1 MELKPLV
8 TLTYEYFFQLAN
20 AVVIFLILKHLL
32 FKPVMAVI
40 KAREEDIAMDI
51 QEGKK
56 IREEGEAFKREYEE
70 KVGKAEEE
78 GRNII
83 NSAVEAAK
91 EKSYMI
97 KDDAKRDAEIMKE
110 RAKREIEEERIRA
123 MNDMKDEM
131 SDLVILAASKVIEKE
146 IDKDKHKELIDEFID
161 RTGDI
166 V

>member
-1 MELKPLV
+1 MEFKPLV
-8 TLTYEYFFQLAN
+8 SLTYEYFFQLAN

-32 FKPVMAVI
+32 FKPVMAII
-40 KAREEDIAMDI
+40 KERENDIAMDVR
-51 QEGKK
+51 EGKK
-56 IREEGEAFKREYEE
+56 IKEEGKIFKKEYEE
-70 KVGKAEEE
+70 KLGKVEEE

-83 NSAVEAAK
+83 NSAVESAK

-97 KDDAKRDAEIMKE
+97 KDEAKRDAEIIKE
-110 RAKREIEEERIRA
+110 RARRELEEERIQA

-146 IDKDKHKELIDEFID
+146 IDKQKHQELIDEFID
-161 RTGDI
+161 KTGDI

>member
-1 MELKPLV
+1 MELKPLI

-56 IREEGEAFKREYEE
+56 IKAEGEAFKKEYEE

-97 KDDAKRDAEIMKE
+97 KDDAKKDAEMIKE

-123 MNDMKDEM
+123 
-131 SDLVILAASKVIEKE
+131 ITI
-146 IDKDKHKELIDEFID
+146 
-161 RTGDI
+161 
-166 V
+166 

>member
-1 MELKPLV
+1 
-8 TLTYEYFFQLAN
+8 
-20 AVVIFLILKHLL
+20 
-32 FKPVMAVI
+32 MAVI

-56 IREEGEAFKREYEE
+56 IKAEGEAFKKEYEE

-97 KDDAKRDAEIMKE
+97 KDDAKKDAEMIKE

-131 SDLVILAASKVIEKE
+131 SDLVILAASKIIEKE

-161 RTGDI
+161 RTGD
-166 V
+166 VV